1 MVCAST
7 AQCPS
12 SVTDNVAQAILWAS
26 SVPYHAYFATMQAD
40 RADTLFARYGVPR
53 FSRFSKP
60 KHSTT
65 HPKAAVE
72 VRAPWDAAVLSRDR
86 TVFVGDPPAA
96 VTASGCGL
104 HSGADQLQCI
114 SPLTVSAPSCGLHS
128 GADQLQSAVRKPL
141 RSKGLRTARV
151 KIIRVVEAFEAEV
164 FAFSPRKCAYA
175 RTAYR

>member
-12 SVTDNVAQAILWAS
+12 SVTDTWAQAILWAS

-96 VTASGCGL
+96 VTASGWGL
-104 HSGADQLQCI
+104 SSGGGQVQFI
-114 SPLTVSAPSCGLHS
+114 SPAP
-128 GADQLQSAVRKPL
+128 
-141 RSKGLRTARV
+141 ARAPPV
-151 KIIRVVEAFEAEV
+151 G
-164 FAFSPRKCAYA
+164 
-175 RTAYR
+175 